1 MATSLVDYCEQTNP
15 KVLEELNR
23 ERPNMPNAR
32 RVHESFLAQPEK
44 RFMIWI
50 AERLPRWVNSDHL
63 TVLGFLAQI
72 MAGLSYARAR
82 QSSPKCPFRAGRGW
96 PPDNPRSGRTGS

>member
-15 KVLEELNR
+15 KVLQELNR

-44 RFMIWI
+44 LFMIWI

-63 TVLGFLAQI
+63 TVIGFLAQI
-72 MAGLSYARAR
+72 MAGVSLTLAPWNQYGLLGGIVF
-82 QSSPKCPFRAGRGW
+82 PVLNW
-96 PPDNPRSGRTGS
+96 PGGGLD